1 MRRVL
6 VAEDDQDIARLITL
20 QLRHQGYQVRLA
32 EDGAQALSLARSERP
47 DVILLDWMMPV
58 MDGLETM
65 TVLKADPDLSQIPVI
80 MMTAK
85 ARNQDIQTGLSAGAA
100 AYLVKPFP
108 LEELSS
114 AIQDVLRVT
123 HRE

>member
-32 EDGAQALSLARSERP
+32 EDGAQALSLARNERP

-123 HRE
+123 FRE